1 MVLDDLGIFKA
12 GYGTALANM
21 AAKQLLSSSACR
33 KRWLARAKCGY
44 VAYFLKIILAFS
56 DV

>member
-1 MVLDDLGIFKA
+1 MVLDDLGSFKA

-21 AAKQLLSSSACR
+21 AAQQLLSSSACR

-44 VAYFLKIILAFS
+44 VAYFLKIFFAF
-56 DV
+56 